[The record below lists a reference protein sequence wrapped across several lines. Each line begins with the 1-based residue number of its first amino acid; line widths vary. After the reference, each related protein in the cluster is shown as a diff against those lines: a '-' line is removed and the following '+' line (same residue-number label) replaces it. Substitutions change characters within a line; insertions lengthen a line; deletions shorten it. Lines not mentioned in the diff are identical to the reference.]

1 MTSLAERAAQLS
13 PNARA
18 ALAREL
24 VRAGTAFPT
33 DIAEPVAVVGI
44 GCRFPGNVTGPDSFW
59 QVLVDGVD
67 TIGEVPP
74 DRWDADAYYDPDPS
88 ASGRMTTKWGGFVPD
103 VDAFDADF
111 FGITPREAVAMDP
124 QHRMLLE
131 VAWEALEH
139 AGIPPDSLSGTR
151 TGVMMGLSSWDYT
164 IVNIERRADV
174 DAYLSTGTPHCA
186 AVGRISYLLG
196 LRGPAVAVDTACS
209 SSLVAIHL
217 ACQSLRLRETDV
229 ALAGGVQLTLSPF
242 TAIALSKWSALS
254 PTGRCNSFDA
264 NADGFVRGEG
274 AGVVVLKRLADAL
287 RDNDRVLAV
296 VRGSA
301 ANQDGRSNGMTAP
314 NALAQR
320 DVITTALRLADVT
333 PDTVNYVETHG
344 TGTILGDPIEFE
356 SLAAT
361 YGLSKGESEGSCA
374 LGSVKTNI
382 GHLEAAAGVAGF
394 IKAVL
399 AVERGDI
406 PRNLHFTRWN
416 PAIDASATRLF
427 VPTESGPWPA
437 AAGPRRAAV
446 SSFGL
451 SGTNAHVVI
460 EQAPDTGD
468 KGVPRP
474 IGTPHV
480 SALVVSGKTAERVAS
495 LAGVLADWMAGPGAA
510 APLADVAHTLNRHRA
525 RHATFATVVARDRAE
540 AVTGLRALAA
550 GQPCVG
556 VVACDQHAGGPG
568 RVFVYS
574 GQGSQWA
581 GMGRQLLADEPAFA
595 KAVAELEPIFVAQVG
610 YSLQQT
616 LLDGDEV
623 VGIDRIQPML
633 VGMQLALTELW
644 RSYGVTPDAVIGH
657 SMGEVAAAVVAGA
670 LTPEQG
676 LRVIA
681 TRSRLMAR
689 LSGQGAMALL
699 EMDADAVESLIADYP
714 QVTLAVYASPR
725 QSVIAGP
732 PEAVDAVISVVA
744 AQNRLA
750 RRVDVDVASHHPI
763 IDPVLP
769 ELRSALADLTPQ
781 PPSIPIITT
790 TEPHTEEHPRPVMDA
805 DYWAANLRNPVR
817 FRQAVAHAMSGAGG
831 HAPHAFIE
839 ISPHPV
845 LTHAI
850 TDSLDPDGS
859 QHATPIVTAAM
870 NRDHDQT
877 LYFHTQLAAVG
888 ATTPDTSNG
897 RLVDLPP
904 TPWHRR
910 GFWVADRSAMADL
923 AASHPLLGAHIEMPS
938 GGNHVWQ
945 ADVGTDVCP
954 WLADH
959 KVFGQP
965 IMPAAGFAEIALA
978 AASEA
983 LGQPADAAKADIAIN
998 QFEVEQMLPLD
1009 DHTRLTTQ
1017 LIRNGDSKIRVE
1029 IYSRSSSGHF
1039 TRHATAE
1046 VEQAPRDGAR
1056 TYAEAVGC
1064 ADATVSPADFYA
1076 VLRQTGQHHGP
1087 AFAALTRI
1095 TRLPDGWAETEI
1107 TVPDEAPRHRRYR
1120 LHPVVLDAALQSV
1133 GAAIPDDEVAASA
1146 EVSYLPVSFGKIR
1159 VYRDIGRHV
1168 RCRAHLTNL
1177 DGGAGKLGRI
1187 ALIDDAGQVAAEVD
1201 GIYLRRVERRA
1212 VPLPLAQKIFDTEWT
1227 ESPIATDAAS
1237 EPATDA
1243 ARGSWLIL
1251 AGAAVAAPAGAQAK
1265 SMADEF
1271 VERWRSP
1278 MRRVHTANLDDE
1290 SAVLAA
1296 FAETAGDPEHPPA
1309 GVVVFVGDAST
1320 GLDDGLVAA
1329 RETVWSITTVIRA
1342 VVGTWHGRS
1351 PRLWLV
1357 TRGGL
1362 SVHDDEPVSPATAA
1376 LKGLV
1381 RVLAFEHPDLRAT
1394 LLDLDVTQDPLT
1406 ALTAEL
1412 HNGSAG
1418 SGGDDV
1424 IARRGERRFVER
1436 LSRAT
1441 LDVRKEHPVVRKGA
1455 SYVVTG
1461 GLGGLG
1467 LVVARWLVDRGA
1479 GRVVLG
1485 GRSEPTDEQRKVLTE
1500 LEARAEIVVVRG
1512 DVASPGVAESL
1523 IEAAG
1528 LGGRELRGVVH
1539 AAAVIEDSLV
1549 FTMTR
1554 ENLERVWAP
1563 KAAGAL
1569 RMHHASANCELDW
1582 WLGFSSVASLLG
1594 SPGQAAYACASGWL
1608 DGLVA
1613 WRRAS
1618 GLPAAAIN
1626 WGPWSEV
1633 GVAQALVG
1641 SVLDT
1646 ITPAEGIEALDSLL
1660 AAGRCSTGVAR
1671 LRADRALVAF
1681 PEIRGIGYFTRVVDE
1696 LDTVGD
1702 LGDWGGPD
1710 ALADLDPAEARRA
1723 VTERMCARIAAV
1735 MGYTD
1740 RSTVDTAVPL
1750 DKPLTELGLDS
1761 LMAVRIRNGA
1771 RADFGVE
1778 PPVALILQ
1786 GASLHDLTADLMRQL
1801 GLSSPDEAVENT
1813 EIVRDRAQ
1821 QRAAARHGAAM
1832 RRRGK
1837 PGVQGGQDL

>member
-1 MTSLAERAAQLS
+1 MTSLSDRAAQLS

-33 DIAEPVAVVGI
+33 DIAEPIAVVGI
-44 GCRFPGNVTGPDSFW
+44 GCRFPGKVTGPDSFW
-59 QVLVDGVD
+59 QLLIDGVD

-74 DRWDADAYYDPDPS
+74 DRWDADAFYDPDPA
-88 ASGRMTTKWGGFVPD
+88 ASGRMTTKWGGFIADP
-103 VDAFDADF
+103 DAFDADF

-124 QHRMLLE
+124 QHRLLLE

-151 TGVMMGLSSWDYT
+151 TGVMAGLSSWDYT
-164 IVNIERRADV
+164 IVNIERRADI

-186 AVGRISYLLG
+186 AVGRVSYLLG

-274 AGVVVLKRLADAL
+274 CGVVVLKRLADAI
-287 RDNDRVLAV
+287 RDQDRVLAV

-301 ANQDGRSNGMTAP
+301 TNSDGRSNGMTAP
-314 NALAQR
+314 NAMAQR
-320 DVITTALRLADVT
+320 DVITSALRLADVT
-333 PDTVNYVETHG
+333 PDSVNYIETHG

-361 YGLSKGESEGSCA
+361 YGLLKGQGEGSCA

-399 AVERGDI
+399 AVQRAEI

-427 VPTESGPWPA
+427 VPTDSAPWPA
-437 AAGPRRAAV
+437 VAGPRRGAV

-460 EQAPDTGD
+460 EQAPEKPDEPD
-468 KGVPRP
+468 KEVPVAH
-474 IGTPHV
+474 GAQHV
-480 SALVVSGKTAERVAS
+480 STLTVSGKSPQRVAS
-495 LAGVLADWMAGPGAA
+495 MAAALADWMAGPGAT
-510 APLADVAHTLNRHRA
+510 APLADVAHTLHRHRT
-525 RHATFATVVARDRAE
+525 RHPKFATVVARDRAE
-540 AVTGLRALAA
+540 AIAGLRALAA
-550 GQPCVG
+550 GQPRVG
-556 VVACDQHAGGPG
+556 VVGCDQHATAPG

-581 GMGRQLLADEPAFA
+581 GMGRRLLADEPAFA
-595 KAVAELEPIFVAQVG
+595 KAVAELEPIFAAQVG
-610 YSLQQT
+610 FSLQQT
-616 LLDGDEV
+616 LADGDEV
-623 VGIDRIQPML
+623 VGIDRIQPVL

-657 SMGEVAAAVVAGA
+657 SMGEVTAAVVAGA

-689 LSGQGAMALL
+689 LAGQGAMALL
-699 EMDADAVESLIADYP
+699 ELDADTVASHIADYP
-714 QVTLAVYASPR
+714 DVTLAVYASPR

-732 PEAVDAVISVVA
+732 PESVDAVIAAVA

-750 RRVDVDVASHHPI
+750 RRVEVDVASHHPI
-763 IDPVLP
+763 IDPILP
-769 ELRSALADLTPQ
+769 ELRSALVDLTPQ
-781 PPSIPIITT
+781 PPNIPIITT
-790 TEPHTEEHPRPVMDA
+790 TTEDSRPVLNA
-805 DYWAANLRNPVR
+805 DYWSANLRNPVR
-817 FRQAVAHAMSGAGG
+817 FHQAVSQAGID
-831 HAPHAFIE
+831 HHTFIE

-850 TDSLDPDGS
+850 TDTLDGAGS
-859 QHATPIVTAAM
+859 HLVTSAM
-870 NRDHDQT
+870 NRDQDQT
-877 LYFHTQLAAVG
+877 LFFHTQLAAIGVAASDHTG
-888 ATTPDTSNG
+888 G

-904 TPWHRR
+904 TPWQHSR
-910 GFWVADRSAMADL
+910 FWVADRSAMSEL
-923 AASHPLLGAHIEMPS
+923 AAGHPLLGVHIEMPS
-938 GGNHVWQ
+938 GAGHVWQ
-945 ADVGTDVCP
+945 SDVGTDVCP
-954 WLADH
+954 WLGDH

-978 AASEA
+978 AAAEA
-983 LGQPADAAKADIAIN
+983 LGVTGDGITIS
-998 QFEVEQMLPLD
+998 QFEVEQMLPLGGR
-1009 DHTRLTTQ
+1009 TQLTTQ
-1017 LIRNGDSKIRVE
+1017 LIRNADATIRVE
-1029 IYSRSSSGHF
+1029 VYSRSSNGEF
-1039 TRHATAE
+1039 TRHATARGK
-1046 VEQAPRDGAR
+1046 QGPPAPSRPAR
-1056 TYAEAVGC
+1056 TYNEPSGSSSAT
-1064 ADATVSPADFYA
+1064 TVSPADFYA
-1076 VLRQTGQHHGP
+1076 LLRQTGQHHGP

-1095 TRLPDGWAETEI
+1095 ARLPDGSAETEI
-1107 TVPDEAPRHRRYR
+1107 TVPDEVPRHPGYR
-1120 LHPVVLDAALQSV
+1120 LHPVVLDAALQSM
-1133 GAAIPDDEVAASA
+1133 AAALADGDIAASA
-1146 EVSYLPVSFGKIR
+1146 ESSYLPVSFETIR
-1159 VYRDIGRHV
+1159 VYRDINLQGRRL
-1168 RCRAHLTNL
+1168 RCRARLRNL
-1177 DGGAGKLGRI
+1177 DDGSGKLGKV

-1201 GIYLRRVERRA
+1201 GIYLRRVERGA
-1212 VPLPLAQKIFDTEWT
+1212 VPLPLAQKLFDAQWI
-1227 ESPIATDAAS
+1227 ESPIDAQPTS
-1237 EPATDA
+1237 DDD
-1243 ARGSWLIL
+1243 RGSWLVL
-1251 AGAAVAAPAGAQAK
+1251 TAQTD
-1265 SMADEF
+1265 SLADEF
-1271 VERWRSP
+1271 VERWRAP
-1278 MRRVHTANLDDE
+1278 MRRVHTAHLHDE

-1309 GVVVFVGDAST
+1309 GLIVFVGGTAT

-1329 RETVWSITTVIRA
+1329 REAVWSITTVVRA

-1357 TRGGL
+1357 TGGGL
-1362 SVHDDEPVSPATAA
+1362 SVHADEPGSPANAA

-1381 RVLAFEHPDLRAT
+1381 RVLAFEHPDMRAT
-1394 LLDLDVTQDPLT
+1394 LLDLDVTHHPVA

-1412 HNGSAG
+1412 HAPGN
-1418 SGGDDV
+1418 DDV
-1424 IARRGERRFVER
+1424 IARRGDRRFVER
-1436 LSRAT
+1436 LSHAS
-1441 LDVRKEHPVVRKGA
+1441 LDTGKHNPVVRQGA
-1455 SYVVTG
+1455 SYIVTG

-1479 GRVVLG
+1479 GRVVLN
-1485 GRSEPTDEQRKVLTE
+1485 GRSEPSDEARKVLAE
-1500 LEARAEIVVVRG
+1500 LEARAEIVVVPG
-1512 DVASPGVAESL
+1512 DVAAPGVAENL

-1528 LGGRELRGVVH
+1528 RADLRGIVH
-1539 AAAVIEDSLV
+1539 GAAVIEDSL
-1549 FTMTR
+1549 FFSMTK
-1554 ENLERVWAP
+1554 ESLQRVWAP

-1569 RMHHASANCELDW
+1569 RMHHASTDCDLDW

-1594 SPGQAAYACASGWL
+1594 SPGQGAYACASAWL
-1608 DGLVA
+1608 DALVA
-1613 WRRAS
+1613 WRRSS
-1618 GLPAAAIN
+1618 GLPAAVIN

-1646 ITPAEGIEALDSLL
+1646 ITPAEGLEALDALL
-1660 AAGRCSTGVAR
+1660 ASDRALTGVAR
-1671 LRADRALVAF
+1671 LRADRALIAF
-1681 PEIRGIGYFTRVVDE
+1681 PEMREIGYFTQVVEE

-1702 LGDWGGPD
+1702 FGDWAGPD
-1710 ALADLDPAEARRA
+1710 ALADLDPAAAQRA
-1723 VTERMCARIAAV
+1723 ATERMCARIAAV
-1735 MGYTD
+1735 MGYAD
-1740 RSTVDTAVPL
+1740 RSMVDPAV
-1750 DKPLTELGLDS
+1750 PLTELGLDS

-1786 GASLHDLTADLMRQL
+1786 GASLQDLTLDLLRQL
-1801 GLSSPDEAVENT
+1801 GFTAPDQAHESTDN
-1813 EIVRDRAQ
+1813 VRDRAQ
-1821 QRAAARHGAAM
+1821 QRAAARRGAAM

-1837 PGVQGGQDL
+1837 PEVARPEVPEGHNQ

>member
-44 GCRFPGNVTGPDSFW
+44 GCRFPGNVTGPEGFW
-59 QVLVDGVD
+59 QLLVDGVD
-67 TIGEVPP
+67 TIAEVPP
-74 DRWDADAYYDPDPS
+74 DRWDADAFYDPDPS
-88 ASGRMTTKWGGFVPD
+88 ASGRMTTKWGGFVPG
-103 VDAFDADF
+103 VDGFDADF

-151 TGVMMGLSSWDYT
+151 TAVMMGLSSWDYT
-164 IVNIERRADV
+164 IVNIERRADI

-217 ACQSLRLRETDV
+217 ACQSLRLRESDV

-274 AGVVVLKRLADAL
+274 CGVVVLKRLADAV
-287 RDNDRVLAV
+287 RDQDRVLAV

-301 ANQDGRSNGMTAP
+301 TNQDGRSNGMTAP

-320 DVITTALRLADVT
+320 DVITSALRIADVT
-333 PDTVNYVETHG
+333 PDSVNYVETHG
-344 TGTILGDPIEFE
+344 TGTVLGDPIEFE

-361 YGLSKGESEGSCA
+361 YGRGEGSCA

-394 IKAVL
+394 IKTVL
-399 AVERGDI
+399 AVERGYI

-427 VPTESGPWPA
+427 VPTESAPWPT
-437 AAGPRRAAV
+437 AAGPRRGAV

-451 SGTNAHVVI
+451 SGTNAHMVI
-460 EQAPDTGD
+460 EQGPDAPDRGAPEA
-468 KGVPRP
+468 V
-474 IGTPHV
+474 GTPHV
-480 SALVVSGKTAERVAS
+480 SALVVSGKTPARVAS
-495 LAGVLADWMAGPGAA
+495 AAAALADWMSGPGAG
-510 APLADVAHTLNRHRA
+510 APLADVAHTVNQRRA
-525 RHATFATVVARDRAE
+525 RHARLATVVARDRAE
-540 AVTGLRALAA
+540 AVAGLRAVAA
-550 GQPCVG
+550 GQPRVG
-556 VVACDQHAGGPG
+556 VVGCDQHSGGSG
-568 RVFVYS
+568 RVFLYS

-595 KAVAELEPIFVAQVG
+595 KAVAELEPTFVAEVG
-610 YSLQQT
+610 FSLQQT
-616 LLDGDEV
+616 LINGDEV
-623 VGIDRIQPML
+623 VGIDRIQPVL

-644 RSYGVTPDAVIGH
+644 RSYRVTPDAVIGH
-657 SMGEVAAAVVAGA
+657 SMGEVSAAVVAGA
-670 LTPEQG
+670 LTAEQG

-699 EMDADAVESLIADYP
+699 ELDADAAEALIAEYP
-714 QVTLAVYASPR
+714 QVTLAVYASPH

-732 PEAVDAVISVVA
+732 PESVDAVISAVE

-750 RRVDVDVASHHPI
+750 RRVEVDVASHHPI
-763 IDPVLP
+763 IDPILP
-769 ELRSALADLTPQ
+769 ELRSALADLAPQ
-781 PPSIPIITT
+781 PPSIPMITT
-790 TEPHTEEHPRPVMDA
+790 TPIEGSRPVMDA

-817 FRQAVAHAMSGAGG
+817 FHQAVAAAGAD
-831 HAPHAFIE
+831 HHAFIE
-839 ISPHPV
+839 ISPHPL

-850 TDSLDPDGS
+850 TDILDGTGS
-859 QHATPIVTAAM
+859 HIITSAM
-870 NRDHDQT
+870 NRDLDQT
-877 LYFHTQLAAVG
+877 LFFHTQLAAVG
-888 ATTPDTSNG
+888 VTASDNTNG
-897 RLVDLPP
+897 RLVDFPP
-904 TPWHRR
+904 TPWHHSR
-910 GFWVADRSAMADL
+910 FWVADRSAMSEL
-923 AASHPLLGAHIEMPS
+923 AATHPLLGAHIEMPS
-938 GGNHVWQ
+938 GGGHVWQ

-954 WLADH
+954 WLGDH

-978 AASEA
+978 AATEA
-983 LGQPADAAKADIAIN
+983 LGVAADAVVIN

-1009 DHTRLTTQ
+1009 SHTQLTTQ
-1017 LIRNGDSKIRVE
+1017 LIRNGDSTIRVE
-1029 IYSRSSSGHF
+1029 VYSRSPNGDF
-1039 TRHATAE
+1039 CRHATAR
-1046 VEQAPRDGAR
+1046 VEQSPRDPAHR
-1056 TYAEAVGC
+1056 HQEADGSS
-1064 ADATVSPADFYA
+1064 DEHTVSPADFYA

-1095 TRLPDGWAETEI
+1095 ARPHDGSAETEI
-1107 TVPDEAPRHRRYR
+1107 TVPDEAPRHPGYR
-1120 LHPVVLDAALQSV
+1120 LHPVVLDGALQSL
-1133 GAAIPDDEVAASA
+1133 GAAVPDGEAAGSA
-1146 EVSYLPVSFGKIR
+1146 EASYLPVSFETIR

-1187 ALIDDAGQVAAEVD
+1187 VLIDDAGYVAAEVD

-1212 VPLPLAQKIFDTEWT
+1212 VPLPLAQKIFDVEWT
-1227 ESPIATDAAS
+1227 ESPIAAVATP
-1237 EPATDA
+1237 PALATA
-1243 ARGSWLIL
+1243 RETARGSWLVL
-1251 AGAAVAAPAGAQAK
+1251 ADATLDAPTRA
-1265 SMADEF
+1265 MADEF

-1290 SAVLAA
+1290 SAMLAA
-1296 FAETAGDPEHPPA
+1296 FAETAGDPEHPPV
-1309 GVVVFVGDAST
+1309 GLVVFVGGAST
-1320 GLDDGLVAA
+1320 GLDDGLLRA
-1329 RETVWSITTVIRA
+1329 RDSVWSISTVVRA

-1357 TRGGL
+1357 TGGGL
-1362 SVHDDEPVSPATAA
+1362 SVRDDEPGAPATAA

-1381 RVLAFEHPDLRAT
+1381 RVLAFENPDLRT
-1394 LLDLDVTQDPLT
+1394 SLVDLGVTQDRIA

-1412 HNGSAG
+1412 HD
-1418 SGGDDV
+1418 SGNDDV
-1424 IARRGERRFVER
+1424 IAWRGERRFVER
-1436 LSRAT
+1436 LSRAS
-1441 LDVRKEHPVVRKGA
+1441 LDVRKGHPVVRRGA

-1485 GRSEPTDEQRKVLTE
+1485 GRSDPTDEQRKVLTE

-1528 LGGRELRGVVH
+1528 QPGSELRGVVH
-1539 AAAVIEDSLV
+1539 AAAVIEDSIL
-1549 FTMTR
+1549 FSMSR
-1554 ENLERVWAP
+1554 ESLERVWAP

-1569 RMHHASANCELDW
+1569 RMHQATANCELDW

-1594 SPGQAAYACASGWL
+1594 SPGQAAYACASAWL
-1608 DGLVA
+1608 DALVT

-1618 GLPAAAIN
+1618 GLPAAVIN

-1660 AAGRCSTGVAR
+1660 AADRSITGVAR
-1671 LRADRALVAF
+1671 LRTDRALVAF
-1681 PEIRGIGYFTRVVDE
+1681 PEIRSIGYFTRVVEE
-1696 LDTVGD
+1696 LDTAGD

-1710 ALADLDPAEARRA
+1710 TLSDLDPAEAQRT

-1735 MGYTD
+1735 MGYAD
-1740 RSTVDTAVPL
+1740 RSTVDPAM
-1750 DKPLTELGLDS
+1750 PLTELGLDS

-1786 GASLHDLTADLMRQL
+1786 GASMQDLAADLMRQL
-1801 GLSSPDEAVENT
+1801 GLSVPDRGAEDLKSSDT
-1813 EIVRDRAQ
+1813 VRDRAQ
-1821 QRAAARHGAAM
+1821 QRAAARQGAAT
-1832 RRRGK
+1832 RRRPE
-1837 PGVQGGQDL
+1837 PGVRGGQNL

>member
-33 DIAEPVAVVGI
+33 DIAEPIAVVGV
-44 GCRFPGNVTGPDSFW
+44 GCRFPGNVTGPESFW
-59 QVLVDGVD
+59 QLLVDGVD

-74 DRWDADAYYDPDPS
+74 DRWDADAFYDPDPS
-88 ASGRMTTKWGGFVPD
+88 TPGCMTTKWGGFVSD

-139 AGIPPDSLSGTR
+139 AGIRPDSLSGSR

-164 IVNIERRADV
+164 IVNIERRADI

-274 AGVVVLKRLADAL
+274 CGVVVLKRLADAL
-287 RDNDRVLAV
+287 RDRDRVLAV

-301 ANQDGRSNGMTAP
+301 TNQDGRSNGMTAP
-314 NALAQR
+314 NARAQR
-320 DVITTALRLADVT
+320 DVITAALRLADVT
-333 PDTVNYVETHG
+333 ADSVQYVETHG

-361 YGLSKGESEGSCA
+361 YGVAQGQGEGSCA

-399 AVERGDI
+399 AVERGGI
-406 PRNLHFTRWN
+406 PRNLHFARWN
-416 PAIDASATRLF
+416 PAIDASSTRLF
-427 VPTESGPWPA
+427 VPTETSPWPA
-437 AAGPRRAAV
+437 TTGPRRAAV

-451 SGTNAHVVI
+451 SGANAHVVL
-460 EQAPDTGD
+460 EQCPDQPAAAAVEAP
-468 KGVPRP
+468 P
-474 IGTPHV
+474 V
-480 SALVVSGKTAERVAS
+480 STVVVSGKTPQRVA
-495 LAGVLADWMAGPGAA
+495 AMAEALADWMSGPGAA
-510 APLADVAHTLNRHRA
+510 ASLADVAHTMNHHRA
-525 RHATFATVVARDRAE
+525 RHAKVATVVARDRTE
-540 AVTGLRALAA
+540 AVAGLRALAA
-550 GQPCVG
+550 GQPRAG
-556 VVACDQHAGGPG
+556 VVSCDQHAAGPG

-595 KAVAELEPIFVAQVG
+595 KAVAELEPVFVAQVG
-610 YSLQQT
+610 FSLQRT
-616 LLDGDEV
+616 LSAGDEV
-623 VGIDRIQPML
+623 VGIDRIQPVL

-676 LRVIA
+676 LKVIA
-681 TRSRLMAR
+681 TRSRLMSR

-699 EMDADAVESLIADYP
+699 ELDAGATEALIADYP
-714 QVTLAVYASPR
+714 QVTLAVHASPR

-732 PEAVDAVISVVA
+732 PEAVDSIVAVVA

-750 RRVDVDVASHHPI
+750 RRVEVDVASHHPI
-763 IDPVLP
+763 IDPILP
-769 ELRSALADLTPQ
+769 ELRSELADLAPQ
-781 PPSIPIITT
+781 PLRIPIITT
-790 TEPHTEEHPRPVMDA
+790 TRAWDEHSQPVMDA
-805 DYWAANLRNPVR
+805 DYWSANLRNPVL
-817 FRQAVAHAMSGAGG
+817 FHQAIRAAAQRHGY
-831 HAPHAFIE
+831 HTFIE
-839 ISPHPV
+839 MSPHPV

-850 TDSLDPDGS
+850 TETLGETGE
-859 QHATPIVTAAM
+859 HLVTGAM
-870 NRDHDQT
+870 NRDQDQT
-877 LYFHTQLAAVG
+877 LFFHAQLATIG
-888 ATTPDTSNG
+888 MTTPDGVAG

-904 TPWHRR
+904 NPWQHNS
-910 GFWVADRSAMADL
+910 FWVADRSAMSEL
-923 AASHPLLGAHIEMPS
+923 AATHPLLGAHIEMPS

-945 ADVGTDVCP
+945 ADVGTDVSP
-954 WLADH
+954 WLGDH

-965 IMPAAGFAEIALA
+965 IMPAAAFAEIALA

-983 LGQPADAAKADIAIN
+983 LGVSTDSIGIT
-998 QFEVEQMLPLD
+998 QFEVEQMLPLSN
-1009 DHTRLTTQ
+1009 HTQLTTQ
-1017 LIRNGDSKIRVE
+1017 LIRNGDSQIRIE
-1029 IYSRSSSGHF
+1029 IYSRSPDAEF
-1039 TRHATAE
+1039 RRHATARA
-1046 VEQAPRDGAR
+1046 EQAQPGVAR
-1056 TYAEAVGC
+1056 SYPQAQRSSNVTS
-1064 ADATVSPADFYA
+1064 VSPADFYTL
-1076 VLRQTGQHHGP
+1076 LRQTGQHHGP
-1087 AFAALTRI
+1087 AFAALSRI
-1095 TRLPDGWAETEI
+1095 ARLPDGSAETEI
-1107 TVPDEAPRHRRYR
+1107 TLPDEAPRHPGYR
-1120 LHPVVLDAALQSV
+1120 LHPAMLDAALQSL
-1133 GAAIPDDEVAASA
+1133 GAAIPDGEVAGSTEA
-1146 EVSYLPVSFGKIR
+1146 SYLPVSFEKIR
-1159 VYRDIGRHV
+1159 VYRDIGRHA
-1168 RCRAHLTNL
+1168 RCRAHLANL
-1177 DGGAGKLGRI
+1177 DGGAGKLGNI
-1187 ALIDDAGQVAAEVD
+1187 VLIDDAGQVAAEID

-1212 VPLPLAQKIFDTEWT
+1212 VPLPLAQKIFDAEWI
-1227 ESPIATDAAS
+1227 ESPIPLEAAPQPGR
-1237 EPATDA
+1237 EPAP
-1243 ARGSWLIL
+1243 GSWLVL
-1251 AGAAVAAPAGAQAK
+1251 ADATADEHTRL
-1265 SMADEF
+1265 MADQF

-1278 MRRVHTANLDDE
+1278 ARRVHTADLGDE
-1290 SAVLAA
+1290 PAVLAA
-1296 FAETAGDPEHPPA
+1296 FAETAGDPDYPPV
-1309 GVVVFVGDAST
+1309 GLVVFVGGAST
-1320 GLDDGLVAA
+1320 GLDDGLAAA
-1329 RETVWSITTVIRA
+1329 RDRVWSITTVVRA

-1357 TRGGL
+1357 TGGGL
-1362 SVHDDEPVSPATAA
+1362 AVHDDEPGAPATAS

-1381 RVLAFEHPDLRAT
+1381 RVLAFEHPDMHAT
-1394 LLDLDVTQDPLT
+1394 LVDLDVPHDPLT

-1412 HNGSAG
+1412 QDRGN
-1418 SGGDDV
+1418 DDV
-1424 IARRGERRFVER
+1424 IAWRDDRRFVER

-1441 LDVRKEHPVVRKGA
+1441 VDADQRHPVVRAGA
-1455 SYVVTG
+1455 SYVITG

-1467 LVVARWLVDRGA
+1467 LVVAKWLVDRGA
-1479 GRVVLG
+1479 GRVVLN
-1485 GRSEPTDEQRKVLTE
+1485 GRSEPTDDQHKALTA
-1500 LEARAEIVVVRG
+1500 LEARADMVVVRG
-1512 DVASPGVAESL
+1512 DVAAPGVAESL
-1523 IEAAG
+1523 IAAARQ
-1528 LGGRELRGVVH
+1528 GGAELRGVVH

-1549 FTMTR
+1549 FSMSRDT
-1554 ENLERVWAP
+1554 LERVWAP

-1569 RMHHASANCELDW
+1569 RIHHATEGCELDW

-1594 SPGQAAYACASGWL
+1594 SPGQAAYACASAWL
-1608 DGLVA
+1608 DALVT

-1618 GLPAAAIN
+1618 GLPAAVIN

-1660 AAGRCSTGVAR
+1660 AAGRARTGVAR

-1681 PEIRGIGYFTRVVDE
+1681 PEMRAISYFTRVVAE
-1696 LDTVGD
+1696 LDSAGD
-1702 LGDWGGPD
+1702 LGDWAGPD
-1710 ALADLDPAEARRA
+1710 ALADLDAGEAQRV
-1723 VTERMCARIAAV
+1723 VTERMRARIAAV
-1735 MGYTD
+1735 MGYAD
-1740 RSTVDTAVPL
+1740 RSAVDPAT
-1750 DKPLTELGLDS
+1750 PLTDLGLDS

-1786 GASLHDLTADLMRQL
+1786 GASLHDLTTDLMRQL
-1801 GLSSPDEAVENT
+1801 GLSGPDQATDNLENT
-1813 EIVRDRAQ
+1813 AVVRDRAQ
-1821 QRAAARHGAAM
+1821 QRAAARHGAAI
-1832 RRRGK
+1832 RRRAKPGVPT

>member
-33 DIAEPVAVVGI
+33 DIAEPIAVVGI

-59 QVLVDGVD
+59 QLLIDGVD

-74 DRWDADAYYDPDPS
+74 DRWDADAYYDPDP
-88 ASGRMTTKWGGFVPD
+88 AATGRMTTKWGGFLTD

-139 AGIPPDSLSGTR
+139 AGIPPDSLSGSR
-151 TGVMMGLSSWDYT
+151 TAVLAGLSSWDYT
-164 IVNIERRADV
+164 IVNIERMADI

-217 ACQSLRLRETDV
+217 ACQSLRLRESDV

-274 AGVVVLKRLADAL
+274 CGVVVLKRLADAV
-287 RDNDRVLAV
+287 RDQDRVLAV

-301 ANQDGRSNGMTAP
+301 TNQDGRSNGMTAP

-320 DVITTALRLADVT
+320 DVITSALKLADVT

-344 TGTILGDPIEFE
+344 TGTVLGDPIEFE
-356 SLAAT
+356 SLAVT
-361 YGLSKGESEGSCA
+361 YGLKKGQGSGDSDGSCA

-394 IKAVL
+394 IKTVL
-399 AVERGDI
+399 AVERGRI
-406 PRNLHFTRWN
+406 PRNLHFSRWN
-416 PAIDASATRLF
+416 PAIDASATRLV

-437 AAGPRRAAV
+437 TPGPRRGAV

-451 SGTNAHVVI
+451 SGTNAHLVI
-460 EQAPDTGD
+460 EQAPDIAAPAPVG
-468 KGVPRP
+468 KQ
-474 IGTPHV
+474 HV
-480 SALVVSGKTAERVAS
+480 SALTVSGKTAARVAS
-495 LAGVLADWMAGPGAA
+495 TAAALAGWLAGPGTGT
-510 APLADVAHTLNRHRA
+510 PLADVAHTLTRHRS
-525 RHATFATVVARDRAE
+525 RQPKFATVLARDRAE
-540 AVTGLRALAA
+540 AVAGLRALAA
-550 GQPCVG
+550 GQPRVG
-556 VVACDQHAGGPG
+556 VVGCDQHASAPG

-595 KAVAELEPIFVAQVG
+595 KAVAELEPIFVAQSG
-610 YSLQQT
+610 FSLQQT
-616 LLDGDEV
+616 LLDGEEV
-623 VGIDRIQPML
+623 VGIDRIQPVL

-699 EMDADAVESLIADYP
+699 ELDASSTEALIADYP
-714 QVTLAVYASPR
+714 QVTLAVHASPR

-732 PEAVDAVISVVA
+732 PEAVDAVIAAVA

-750 RRVDVDVASHHPI
+750 RRVEVDVASHHPI
-763 IDPVLP
+763 IDPILP

-781 PPSIPIITT
+781 PPSIPIISTT
-790 TEPHTEEHPRPVMDA
+790 LPPADDQPRPVMDA

-817 FRQAVAHAMSGAGG
+817 FHQAITRASRGLAEPNHTFV
-831 HAPHAFIE
+831 E

-850 TDSLDPDGS
+850 SDTLDGGGDYL
-859 QHATPIVTAAM
+859 VTSAM
-870 NRDHDQT
+870 NRDADQT
-877 LYFHTQLAAVG
+877 LFFHTQLATVG
-888 ATTPDTSNG
+888 VSASDDTVG

-904 TPWHRR
+904 TPWQHSR
-910 GFWVADRSAMADL
+910 FWVADRSAMAQL
-923 AASHPLLGAHIEMPS
+923 AASHPLLGAHIEMPRS
-938 GGNHVWQ
+938 GEHVWQ
-945 ADVGTDVCP
+945 SDVGTDVSP

-959 KVFGQP
+959 KVFGQV

-978 AASEA
+978 AAGEA
-983 LGQPADAAKADIAIN
+983 LGAAAEAPKTDIAIN

-1009 DHTRLTTQ
+1009 GHTQLTTQ
-1017 LIRNGDSKIRVE
+1017 LTRNADGKIRIE
-1029 IYSRSSSGHF
+1029 IYSRSSGGEF
-1039 TRHATAE
+1039 IRHATAR
-1046 VEQAPRDGAR
+1046 VEQAPPGGAPR
-1056 TYAEAVGC
+1056 YDEPGRSP
-1064 ADATVSPADFYA
+1064 DAQTVSPADFYA
-1076 VLRQTGQHHGP
+1076 LLRQTGQHHGP
-1087 AFAALTRI
+1087 AFAGLTRI
-1095 TRLPDGWAETEI
+1095 TRLPDGSAETEI
-1107 TVPDEAPRHRRYR
+1107 TVPDEVPRHPGYL
-1120 LHPVVLDAALQSV
+1120 LHPVVLDTALQSV
-1133 GAAIPDDEVAASA
+1133 GAAIPDEEIAGST
-1146 EVSYLPVSFGKIR
+1146 ETSYLPVSFEAIR
-1159 VYRDIGRHV
+1159 VYREIGRHLT
-1168 RCRAHLTNL
+1168 CRARLANL
-1177 DGGAGKLGRI
+1177 EGGAGKLGKI
-1187 ALIDDAGQVAAEVD
+1187 VLIDDSGSVAAEVD
-1201 GIYLRRVERRA
+1201 GIFLRRVERRA
-1212 VPLPLAQKIFDTEWT
+1212 VPLPLAQKVFDAEWV
-1227 ESPIATDAAS
+1227 EDPIAADAAAP
-1237 EPATDA
+1237 EAPP
-1243 ARGSWLIL
+1243 GSWLVL
-1251 AGAAVAAPAGAQAK
+1251 TDPTLGASGK
-1265 SMADEF
+1265 STADEF
-1271 VERWRSP
+1271 AQRWRSP
-1278 MRRVHTANLDDE
+1278 QRQVHTANLHDE
-1290 SAVLAA
+1290 SAMLAA
-1296 FAETAGDPEHPPA
+1296 FAETAGDPEHPPV
-1309 GVVVFVGDAST
+1309 GLVVFVGGAST
-1320 GLDDGLVAA
+1320 ELDDGLRAA
-1329 RETVWSITTVIRA
+1329 RDTVWSITTVVRA

-1362 SVHDDEPVSPATAA
+1362 TVHDDEPVTPATAA

-1394 LLDLDVTQDPLT
+1394 LLDLDVAQDPFA

-1412 HNGSAG
+1412 RDA
-1418 SGGDDV
+1418 GGDDV

-1436 LSRAT
+1436 LSHAT
-1441 LDVRKEHPVVRKGA
+1441 IDASKHNPVVRQGA
-1455 SYVVTG
+1455 SYIVTG

-1479 GRVVLG
+1479 GRVVLN
-1485 GRSEPTDEQRKVLTE
+1485 GRSEPNDDARKVLAE
-1500 LEARAEIVVVRG
+1500 LEARAEIVVVQG
-1512 DVASPGVAESL
+1512 DVAAPGIAESL
-1523 IEAAG
+1523 VAAA
-1528 LGGRELRGVVH
+1528 RTAELRGIVH
-1539 AAAVIEDSLV
+1539 GAAVIEDSLV
-1549 FTMTR
+1549 FSMTK
-1554 ENLERVWAP
+1554 ENLDRVWAP

-1569 RMHHASANCELDW
+1569 RLHHASTDCELDW

-1594 SPGQAAYACASGWL
+1594 SPGQGAYACASAWL
-1608 DGLVA
+1608 DALVA
-1613 WRRAS
+1613 WRRAA

-1646 ITPAEGIEALDSLL
+1646 ITPAEGIEALDALL
-1660 AAGRCSTGVAR
+1660 AADRALTGVAR
-1671 LRADRALVAF
+1671 LRADRALIAF
-1681 PEIRGIGYFTRVVDE
+1681 PEIRGIGYFARVVEE
-1696 LDTVGD
+1696 LDTAGD
-1702 LGDWGGPD
+1702 LGDWAGPD
-1710 ALADLDPAEARRA
+1710 ALRDLDPAKAQRM
-1723 VTERMCARIAAV
+1723 VTQRMCARIAAI
-1735 MGYTD
+1735 MGYAD
-1740 RSTVDTAVPL
+1740 RSTVDTGM
-1750 DKPLTELGLDS
+1750 PLTDLGLDS
-1761 LMAVRIRNGA
+1761 LMAVRIRNGT

-1786 GASLHDLTADLMRQL
+1786 GASLQDLTTDLLRQL
-1801 GLSSPDEAVENT
+1801 GLAGPDQNADNLKST
-1813 EIVRDRAQ
+1813 ETVRDRAQ
-1821 QRAAARHGAAM
+1821 QRAAARHGAAL
-1832 RRRGK
+1832 RRKRG
-1837 PGVQGGQDL
+1837 QNL

>member
-59 QVLVDGVD
+59 QLLVDGVD
-67 TIGEVPP
+67 TIAEVPP
-74 DRWDADAYYDPDPS
+74 DRWDADAFYDPDPS

-164 IVNIERRADV
+164 IVNIERRADI

-274 AGVVVLKRLADAL
+274 CGVVVLKRLADAL
-287 RDNDRVLAV
+287 RDQDRVLAV

-301 ANQDGRSNGMTAP
+301 TNQDGRSNGMTAP

-320 DVITTALRLADVT
+320 DVITAALRLADVT
-333 PDTVNYVETHG
+333 ADSVNYVETHG
-344 TGTILGDPIEFE
+344 TGTVLGDPIEFE

-361 YGLSKGESEGSCA
+361 YGRGDGSCA

-394 IKAVL
+394 IKTVL
-399 AVERGDI
+399 AVERGHI

-416 PAIDASATRLF
+416 PAIDPSATRLF
-427 VPTESGPWPA
+427 VPTESAPWPA
-437 AAGPRRAAV
+437 AAGPRRGAV

-451 SGTNAHVVI
+451 SGTNAHMVI
-460 EQAPDTGD
+460 EQAPDTPD
-468 KGVPRP
+468 TEVPAAVA
-474 IGTPHV
+474 TPHV
-480 SALVVSGKTAERVAS
+480 SALTVSGKTAARVAS
-495 LAGVLADWMAGPGAA
+495 TAAVLADWMSGPGAR
-510 APLADVAHTLNRHRA
+510 APLAEVAHTLNRHRP
-525 RHATFATVVARDRAE
+525 RHPKFATVVARDRAE
-540 AVTGLRALAA
+540 AVAGLRALAA

-556 VVACDQHAGGPG
+556 VVGCDQHASAPG

-595 KAVAELEPIFVAQVG
+595 KAVAELEPIFVAQTG
-610 YSLQQT
+610 FSLQQT
-616 LLDGDEV
+616 LLDGEEV
-623 VGIDRIQPML
+623 VGIERIQPVL

-699 EMDADAVESLIADYP
+699 ELDADAAEALIADYP
-714 QVTLAVYASPR
+714 QVTLAVHASPR
-725 QSVIAGP
+725 QSVISGP
-732 PEAVDAVISVVA
+732 PETVDAVIAAVA

-750 RRVDVDVASHHPI
+750 RRIEVDVASHHPI
-763 IDPVLP
+763 IDPILP
-769 ELRSALADLTPQ
+769 ELRSALADLAPQ

-790 TEPHTEEHPRPVMDA
+790 TYENSRPVMDA

-817 FRQAVAHAMSGAGG
+817 FHQAVAAAAAH
-831 HAPHAFIE
+831 HAFIE

-850 TDSLDPDGS
+850 TDTLDETGS
-859 QHATPIVTAAM
+859 HLVTSAM
-870 NRDHDQT
+870 NRDQDQT
-877 LYFHTQLAAVG
+877 LFFHTQLAAVG
-888 ATTPDTSNG
+888 VTASDDTSG

-904 TPWHRR
+904 TPWHHSR
-910 GFWVADRSAMADL
+910 FWVADRSAMSDL
-923 AASHPLLGAHIEMPS
+923 AATHPLLGAHIEMPCN
-938 GGNHVWQ
+938 GDHVWQ

-954 WLADH
+954 WLGDH

-978 AASEA
+978 AACEA
-983 LGQPADAAKADIAIN
+983 LGVTADAVVLN
-998 QFEVEQMLPLD
+998 QFEVEQMLPLG
-1009 DHTRLTTQ
+1009 DHTQLTTQ
-1017 LIRNGDSKIRVE
+1017 LIHNGDSKIRVE
-1029 IYSRSSSGHF
+1029 VYSRSPNGEF
-1039 TRHATAE
+1039 RRHATVK
-1046 VEQAPRDGAR
+1046 VEQSPHGLAR
-1056 TYAEAVGC
+1056 TYQEAPPASSGT
-1064 ADATVSPADFYA
+1064 TVSPADFYA
-1076 VLRQTGQHHGP
+1076 LLRQTGQHHGP
-1087 AFAALTRI
+1087 AFAALSRI
-1095 TRLPDGWAETEI
+1095 TRLPDGSAETEI
-1107 TVPDEAPRHRRYR
+1107 TVPDEAPRHPGYR

-1133 GAAIPDDEVAASA
+1133 GAAVPDSEIAGSA
-1146 EVSYLPVSFGKIR
+1146 EASYLPVSFETIR
-1159 VYRDIGRHV
+1159 VYRDIGRHA

-1187 ALIDDAGQVAAEVD
+1187 VLIDDSGSVAAEVD

-1212 VPLPLAQKIFDTEWT
+1212 VPLPLAQKIFDAEWI
-1227 ESPIATDAAS
+1227 ESPITAEPVS
-1237 EPATDA
+1237 EA
-1243 ARGSWLIL
+1243 ARGSWLVL
-1251 AGAAVAAPAGAQAK
+1251 TDATLDGPAK

-1290 SAVLAA
+1290 SAMLAA
-1296 FAETAGDPEHPPA
+1296 FAETAGDPDHPPL
-1309 GVVVFVGDAST
+1309 GLVVFVGGTST

-1329 RETVWSITTVIRA
+1329 REAVWSISTVVRA

-1362 SVHDDEPVSPATAA
+1362 SVRDDEPGVPATAA

-1381 RVLAFEHPDLRAT
+1381 RVLTYEHPDLRTT
-1394 LLDLDVTQDPLT
+1394 LLDLGSTLDLDVTQDRIA
-1406 ALTAEL
+1406 ALGAEL
-1412 HNGSAG
+1412 DK

-1424 IARRGERRFVER
+1424 IAWRGERRFVEQ
-1436 LSRAT
+1436 LCRAT
-1441 LDVRKEHPVVRKGA
+1441 LDVHKGHPVVRAGA

-1485 GRSEPTDEQRKVLTE
+1485 GRSEPTDEQRKVLAE

-1528 LGGRELRGVVH
+1528 QAGCELRGVVH
-1539 AAAVIEDSLV
+1539 AAAVIEDSIL
-1549 FTMTR
+1549 FSMSR
-1554 ENLERVWAP
+1554 DSLERVWAP
-1563 KAAGAL
+1563 KATGAL
-1569 RMHHASANCELDW
+1569 RMHQASANCELDW
-1582 WLGFSSVASLLG
+1582 WLGFSSAASLLG
-1594 SPGQAAYACASGWL
+1594 SPGQAAYACASAWL
-1608 DGLVA
+1608 DALVT

-1618 GLPAAAIN
+1618 GLPASVIN

-1641 SVLDT
+1641 NALDT
-1646 ITPAEGIEALDSLL
+1646 ITPAEGLEALDSLL
-1660 AAGRCSTGVAR
+1660 AADRPRTGVAR
-1671 LRADRALVAF
+1671 LRTDRALGAF
-1681 PEIRGIGYFTRVVDE
+1681 PEIRSIGYFTQVVEE
-1696 LDTVGD
+1696 LDTAGD
-1702 LGDWGGPD
+1702 LGDWAGPD
-1710 ALADLDPAEARRA
+1710 ALAGLDPAAARRT
-1723 VTERMCARIAAV
+1723 VTDRMCARIAAV
-1735 MGYTD
+1735 MGYAD
-1740 RSTVDTAVPL
+1740 RSTVDASM
-1750 DKPLTELGLDS
+1750 PLTELGLDS
-1761 LMAVRIRNGA
+1761 LMAVRIRNTA

-1786 GASLHDLTADLMRQL
+1786 GASLQDLAADLMRQL
-1801 GLSSPDEAVENT
+1801 GLCDSDQAQETAD
-1813 EIVRDRAQ
+1813 IVRDRAQ

-1832 RRRGK
+1832 RRKRG
-1837 PGVQGGQDL
+1837 QNL

>member
-24 VRAGTAFPT
+24 VRAGTTFPT
-33 DIAEPVAVVGI
+33 DICEPVAVVGI
-44 GCRFPGNVTGPDSFW
+44 GCRFPGNVTGPESFW
-59 QVLVDGVD
+59 QLLADGVD
-67 TIGEVPP
+67 TIEQVPP
-74 DRWDADAYYDPDPS
+74 DRWDADAFYDPDPS
-88 ASGRMTTKWGGFVPD
+88 ASGRMTTKWGGFVSD

-124 QHRMLLE
+124 QHRILLE

-164 IVNIERRADV
+164 IVNIERRADI

-186 AVGRISYLLG
+186 AVGRIAYLLG

-274 AGVVVLKRLADAL
+274 CGVVVLKRLADAV
-287 RDNDRVLAV
+287 RDQDRVLAV

-301 ANQDGRSNGMTAP
+301 TNSDGRSNGMTAP

-320 DVITTALRLADVT
+320 DVITSALKLADVT
-333 PDTVNYVETHG
+333 PDSVNYVETHG
-344 TGTILGDPIEFE
+344 TGTVLGDPIEFE

-361 YGLSKGESEGSCA
+361 YGLGKGQGESPCA

-399 AVERGDI
+399 AVQRGHI

-427 VPTESGPWPA
+427 VPTESAPWPA

-451 SGTNAHVVI
+451 SGTNAHVVV
-460 EQAPDTGD
+460 EQAPDTAVAAAG
-468 KGVPRP
+468 GMPY
-474 IGTPHV
+474 V
-480 SALVVSGKTAERVAS
+480 SALNVSGKTAARVAS
-495 LAGVLADWMAGPGAA
+495 AAAVLADWMSGPGAA

-525 RHATFATVVARDRAE
+525 RHAKFATVIARDRAE
-540 AVTGLRALAA
+540 AIAGLRALAA
-550 GQPCVG
+550 GQPRVG
-556 VVACDQHAGGPG
+556 VVDCDQHAGGPG

-581 GMGRQLLADEPAFA
+581 SMGQQLLANEPAFA
-595 KAVAELEPIFVAQVG
+595 KAVAELDPIFVDQVG
-610 YSLQQT
+610 FSLQQT
-616 LLDGDEV
+616 LIDGDEV
-623 VGIDRIQPML
+623 VGIDRIQPVL

-644 RSYGVTPDAVIGH
+644 RSYGVIPDAVIGH
-657 SMGEVAAAVVAGA
+657 SMGEVSAAVVAGA

-676 LRVIA
+676 LRVIT

-699 EMDADAVESLIADYP
+699 ELDADAAEALIAGYP
-714 QVTLAVYASPR
+714 QVTLAVHASPR
-725 QSVIAGP
+725 QTVIAGP
-732 PEAVDAVISVVA
+732 PEQVDTVIAAVAT
-744 AQNRLA
+744 QNRLA
-750 RRVDVDVASHHPI
+750 RRVEVDVASHHPI
-763 IDPVLP
+763 IDPILP

-781 PPSIPIITT
+781 PPSIPIISTT
-790 TEPHTEEHPRPVMDA
+790 YESAQPVADA
-805 DYWAANLRNPVR
+805 DYWSANLRNPVR
-817 FRQAVAHAMSGAGG
+817 FHQAVTAAGVD
-831 HAPHAFIE
+831 HNTFIE

-845 LTHAI
+845 LTHAL
-850 TDSLDPDGS
+850 TDTLDPDGS
-859 QHATPIVTAAM
+859 HTVMSTM
-870 NRDHDQT
+870 NRELDQT
-877 LYFHTQLAAVG
+877 LYFHAQLAAVG
-888 ATTPDTSNG
+888 VAASEHTTG

-904 TPWHRR
+904 TPWHHQR
-910 GFWVADRSAMADL
+910 FWVTDRSAMSEL
-923 AASHPLLGAHIEMPS
+923 AATHPLLGAHIEMPRN
-938 GGNHVWQ
+938 GDHVWQ
-945 ADVGTDVCP
+945 TDVGTEVCP

-983 LGQPADAAKADIAIN
+983 LGTAADAVAPNIVIN

-1009 DHTRLTTQ
+1009 GHTPLTTQ
-1017 LIRNGDSKIRVE
+1017 LIRGGDSQIRVE
-1029 IYSRSSSGHF
+1029 IYSRTRGGEF
-1039 TRHATAE
+1039 CRHATAK
-1046 VEQAPRDGAR
+1046 VEQSPRECAH
-1056 TYAEAVGC
+1056 AHPEAQGP
-1064 ADATVSPADFYA
+1064 ATGTTVSPADFYA
-1076 VLRQTGQHHGP
+1076 LLRQTGQHHGP
-1087 AFAALTRI
+1087 AFAALSRI
-1095 TRLPDGWAETEI
+1095 VRLADGSAETEI
-1107 TVPDEAPRHRRYR
+1107 SIPDEAPRHPGYR

-1133 GAAIPDDEVAASA
+1133 GAAIPDGEIAGSA
-1146 EVSYLPVSFGKIR
+1146 EASYLPVSFETIR
-1159 VYRDIGRHV
+1159 VYRDIGGHV

-1177 DGGAGKLGRI
+1177 DGGTGKMGRI
-1187 ALIDDAGQVAAEVD
+1187 VLINDAGHIAAEVD

-1212 VPLPLAQKIFDTEWT
+1212 VPLPLEQKIFDAEWT
-1227 ESPIATDAAS
+1227 ESPIAAVPAP
-1237 EPATDA
+1237 EPAAETT
-1243 ARGSWLIL
+1243 RGSWLVL
-1251 AGAAVAAPAGAQAK
+1251 ADATVDAPGKAQAK
-1265 SMADEF
+1265 SMADDF
-1271 VERWRSP
+1271 VQQWRSP
-1278 MRRVHTANLDDE
+1278 MRRVHTADIHDE

-1296 FAETAGDPEHPPA
+1296 FAETAGDPEHPPV
-1309 GVVVFVGDAST
+1309 GVVVFVGGASSR
-1320 GLDDGLVAA
+1320 LDDELAAA
-1329 RETVWSITTVIRA
+1329 RDTVWSITTVVRA

-1357 TRGGL
+1357 TGGGL
-1362 SVHDDEPVSPATAA
+1362 SVADDEPGTPAAA
-1376 LKGLV
+1376 SLKGLV
-1381 RVLAFEHPDLRAT
+1381 RVLAFEHPDMRTT
-1394 LLDLDVTQDPLT
+1394 LVDLDITQDPLT
-1406 ALTAEL
+1406 ALSAEL
-1412 HNGSAG
+1412 RNAG
-1418 SGGDDV
+1418 SGSRHDDV
-1424 IARRGERRFVER
+1424 IAWRGERRFVER

-1441 LDVRKEHPVVRKGA
+1441 IDVSKGHPVVRQGA

-1485 GRSEPTDEQRKVLTE
+1485 GRSDPTDEQCNVLAE
-1500 LEARAEIVVVRG
+1500 LQTRAEIVVVRG
-1512 DVASPGVAESL
+1512 DVASPGVAEKL
-1523 IEAAG
+1523 IETARQS
-1528 LGGRELRGVVH
+1528 GGQLRGVVH

-1549 FTMTR
+1549 FSMSR
-1554 ENLERVWAP
+1554 DNLERVWAP
-1563 KAAGAL
+1563 KATGAL
-1569 RMHHASANCELDW
+1569 RMHEATADCELDW
-1582 WLGFSSVASLLG
+1582 WLGFSSAASLLG
-1594 SPGQAAYACASGWL
+1594 SPGQAAYACASAWL
-1608 DGLVA
+1608 DALVG

-1618 GLPAAAIN
+1618 GLPAAVIN

-1646 ITPAEGIEALDSLL
+1646 ISVAEGIEALDSLL
-1660 AAGRCSTGVAR
+1660 AADRIRTGVAR

-1681 PEIRGIGYFTRVVDE
+1681 PEIRSISYFTQVVEE
-1696 LDTVGD
+1696 LDSAGD

-1710 ALADLDPAEARRA
+1710 ALADLDPGEARRA

-1740 RSTVDTAVPL
+1740 QSTVEPAVPL

-1801 GLSSPDEAVENT
+1801 GLNDPDPALNNADT
-1813 EIVRDRAQ
+1813 IRDRAR

-1832 RRRGK
+1832 RRRPK
-1837 PGVQGGQDL
+1837 PAVQGG

>member
-44 GCRFPGNVTGPDSFW
+44 GCRFPGNATGPDSFW
-59 QVLVDGVD
+59 QLLVDGVD

-74 DRWDADAYYDPDPS
+74 DRWDADAFYDPDPS

-139 AGIPPDSLSGTR
+139 AGIPPDSLNGTR

-164 IVNIERRADV
+164 IVNIERRADI

-217 ACQSLRLRETDV
+217 ACQSLRLRETDL

-274 AGVVVLKRLADAL
+274 CGVVVLKRLADAL
-287 RDNDRVLAV
+287 RDQDRVLAV

-301 ANQDGRSNGMTAP
+301 TNQDGRSNGMTAP

-320 DVITTALRLADVT
+320 DVITSALRLSDVT
-333 PDTVNYVETHG
+333 ADTVSYVETHG
-344 TGTILGDPIEFE
+344 TGTVLGDPIEFE

-361 YGLSKGESEGSCA
+361 YGRGEGSCA

-394 IKAVL
+394 IKTVL
-399 AVERGDI
+399 AVERGHI

-427 VPTESGPWPA
+427 VPSESAPWPA
-437 AAGPRRAAV
+437 AAGPRRGAV

-460 EQAPDTGD
+460 EQAPDTPD
-468 KGVPRP
+468 TGVPAAVA
-474 IGTPHV
+474 TPHV
-480 SALVVSGKTAERVAS
+480 STLTVSGKTAARVAS
-495 LAGVLADWMAGPGAA
+495 MAAVLADWISGPGAR
-510 APLADVAHTLNRHRA
+510 APLADVAHTLNRHRP
-525 RHATFATVVARDRAE
+525 RHAKFATIVARDRAE
-540 AVTGLRALAA
+540 AVAGLRALAA
-550 GQPCVG
+550 GQPRVG
-556 VVACDQHAGGPG
+556 VVGCDQRAGGPG
-568 RVFVYS
+568 RVFLYS

-595 KAVAELEPIFVAQVG
+595 KAVAELEPTFVAQVG
-610 YSLQQT
+610 FSLQQT
-616 LLDGDEV
+616 LLNGDEV
-623 VGIDRIQPML
+623 VGIDRIQPVL

-657 SMGEVAAAVVAGA
+657 SMGEVSAAVVAGA

-699 EMDADAVESLIADYP
+699 ELDPDAAEALIADYP
-714 QVTLAVYASPR
+714 QVTLAVHASPR

-732 PEAVDAVISVVA
+732 PESVDAVISAVA

-750 RRVDVDVASHHPI
+750 RRVEVDVASHHPI
-763 IDPVLP
+763 IDPILP
-769 ELRSALADLTPQ
+769 ELRSALADLAPQ

-790 TEPHTEEHPRPVMDA
+790 TYENSRPVMDA

-817 FRQAVAHAMSGAGG
+817 FHQAVAAAGAD
-831 HAPHAFIE
+831 HHAFIE

-850 TDSLDPDGS
+850 TDTLDGTGS
-859 QHATPIVTAAM
+859 HLVTSAM
-870 NRDHDQT
+870 NRDQVQT
-877 LYFHTQLAAVG
+877 LFFHTQLAAVG
-888 ATTPDTSNG
+888 VTASDDTNG

-904 TPWHRR
+904 TPWQHSR
-910 GFWVADRSAMADL
+910 FWVADRSAMSEL
-923 AASHPLLGAHIEMPS
+923 AATHPLLGAHIEMPCN
-938 GGNHVWQ
+938 GDHVWQ

-959 KVFGQP
+959 KVVGQP

-983 LGQPADAAKADIAIN
+983 LGVAADAVVLN

-1009 DHTRLTTQ
+1009 GHTQLTTQ
-1017 LIRNGDSKIRVE
+1017 LIHDGDSKIRVE
-1029 IYSRSSSGHF
+1029 VYSRSPNGEF
-1039 TRHATAE
+1039 RRHATAK
-1046 VEQAPRDGAR
+1046 VEQSPRDLAHA
-1056 TYAEAVGC
+1056 YQEAPAPSSGT
-1064 ADATVSPADFYA
+1064 TVSPADFYA
-1076 VLRQTGQHHGP
+1076 LLRQTGQHHGP

-1095 TRLPDGWAETEI
+1095 TRLPDGCAETEI
-1107 TVPDEAPRHRRYR
+1107 TVPDEAPRHPGYR

-1133 GAAIPDDEVAASA
+1133 GAAVPDSEVAGST
-1146 EVSYLPVSFGKIR
+1146 ETSYLPVSFETIR
-1159 VYRDIGRHV
+1159 VYRDIGRHA
-1168 RCRAHLTNL
+1168 RCHAHLVNL
-1177 DGGAGKLGRI
+1177 DGGAGKLGKI
-1187 ALIDDAGQVAAEVD
+1187 VLIDDAGHVAAEVD
-1201 GIYLRRVERRA
+1201 GIYLRRVERRS
-1212 VPLPLAQKIFDTEWT
+1212 VPLPLAQKIFDAEWT
-1227 ESPIATDAAS
+1227 ESPIAA
-1237 EPATDA
+1237 EATPSA
-1243 ARGSWLIL
+1243 LETEKATAPGSWLVL
-1251 AGAAVAAPAGAQAK
+1251 TCATLDAPAKA
-1265 SMADEF
+1265 MADEF
-1271 VERWRSP
+1271 VTGWRSP
-1278 MRRVHTANLDDE
+1278 MRKVHTANLDDE

-1296 FAETAGDPEHPPA
+1296 FAETAGDPDYPPV
-1309 GVVVFVGDAST
+1309 GVVVFVGGAST
-1320 GLDDGLVAA
+1320 GLDDGLLRA
-1329 RETVWSITTVIRA
+1329 RDSVWSISTVVRA

-1351 PRLWLV
+1351 PRLWV
-1357 TRGGL
+1357 VSGGGL
-1362 SVHDDEPVSPATAA
+1362 SVHDDEPGAPATAA

-1381 RVLAFEHPDLRAT
+1381 RVLAFENPDLRTT
-1394 LLDLDVTQDPLT
+1394 LVDLDVTQDPLA

-1412 HNGSAG
+1412 HN
-1418 SGGDDV
+1418 SGNDDV
-1424 IARRGERRFVER
+1424 IAWRGERRFAER

-1441 LDVRKEHPVVRKGA
+1441 LDVRKGHPVVRPGA

-1479 GRVVLG
+1479 GRVVLN
-1485 GRSEPTDEQRKVLTE
+1485 GRNDPTDEQRKVLAE

-1528 LGGRELRGVVH
+1528 QELRGVVH
-1539 AAAVIEDSLV
+1539 GAAVIEDSLV
-1549 FTMTR
+1549 FSMSR

-1569 RMHHASANCELDW
+1569 RMHQASANCELDW

-1594 SPGQAAYACASGWL
+1594 SPGQGAYACASAWL
-1608 DGLVA
+1608 DALVA
-1613 WRRAS
+1613 WRKAS
-1618 GLPAAAIN
+1618 GLPAAVIN
-1626 WGPWSEV
+1626 WGPWSAV

-1660 AAGRCSTGVAR
+1660 AADRSRTGVTR

-1681 PEIRGIGYFTRVVDE
+1681 PEIRSIGYFARVVEE
-1696 LDTVGD
+1696 LDTAGD
-1702 LGDWGGPD
+1702 LGDWGGPE
-1710 ALADLDPAEARRA
+1710 ALADLDPAEARRV

-1735 MGYTD
+1735 MGYAD
-1740 RSTVDTAVPL
+1740 RSTVDSTVPL

-1786 GASLHDLTADLMRQL
+1786 GASLQDLTADLVRQL
-1801 GLSSPDEAVENT
+1801 GLAGHEQALEYVDT
-1813 EIVRDRAQ
+1813 VRDRAQ
-1821 QRAAARHGAAM
+1821 QRAATRQQAVL
-1832 RRRGK
+1832 RRKRG
-1837 PGVQGGQDL
+1837 Q

>member
-24 VRAGTAFPT
+24 VRAGTVFPT
-33 DIAEPVAVVGI
+33 DIAEPIAVVGV
-44 GCRFPGNVTGPDSFW
+44 GCRFPGNATGPESFW
-59 QVLVDGVD
+59 QLLLDGVD

-74 DRWDADAYYDPDPS
+74 DRWDADAFYDPDPS
-88 ASGRMTTKWGGFVPD
+88 APGRMTTKWGGFVSD

-139 AGIPPDSLSGTR
+139 AGIQPDSLSGSR

-164 IVNIERRADV
+164 IVNIERRADI

-274 AGVVVLKRLADAL
+274 CGVVVLKRLADAL
-287 RDNDRVLAV
+287 RDRDRVLAV

-301 ANQDGRSNGMTAP
+301 TNQDGRSNGMTAP

-320 DVITTALRLADVT
+320 DVIASALRLADVT
-333 PDTVNYVETHG
+333 ADSVQYVETHG

-356 SLAAT
+356 SLATT
-361 YGLSKGESEGSCA
+361 YGVGKGQSESACA

-399 AVERGDI
+399 AVERGQI

-427 VPTESGPWPA
+427 VPTETAPWPA
-437 AAGPRRAAV
+437 ASGPRRAAV

-451 SGTNAHVVI
+451 SGTNAHVVL
-460 EQAPDTGD
+460 EQGPGQAPPAAVEASPVTT
-468 KGVPRP
+468 V
-474 IGTPHV
+474 T
-480 SALVVSGKTAERVAS
+480 VSGKTVQRVA
-495 LAGVLADWMAGPGAA
+495 AMAAALADWMSGPGAA
-510 APLADVAHTLNRHRA
+510 ASLADVAHTMNRHRSRYA
-525 RHATFATVVARDRAE
+525 KVATVIARDRAE
-540 AVTGLRALAA
+540 AVAGLRALAA
-550 GQPCVG
+550 GQPRVG
-556 VVACDQHAGGPG
+556 VVGCDQRAGGPG

-595 KAVAELEPIFVAQVG
+595 KAVAELEPVFVAQVG
-610 YSLQQT
+610 FSLQQT
-616 LLDGDEV
+616 LSAGDEV
-623 VGIDRIQPML
+623 VGIDRIQPVL

-670 LTPEQG
+670 LTAEQG
-676 LRVIA
+676 LKVIA

-699 EMDADAVESLIADYP
+699 ELDADATESLIADYP

-732 PEAVDAVISVVA
+732 PEAVDAIIAAVA

-750 RRVDVDVASHHPI
+750 RRVEVDVASHHPI
-763 IDPVLP
+763 IDPILP

-781 PPSIPIITT
+781 PPRIPIITT
-790 TEPHTEEHPRPVMDA
+790 THPCEAHSHPVMDA
-805 DYWAANLRNPVR
+805 DYWSANLRNPVR
-817 FRQAVAHAMSGAGG
+817 FHQAIRAAAAAERHGC
-831 HAPHAFIE
+831 HAFIE
-839 ISPHPV
+839 MSPHPV
-845 LTHAI
+845 LIHAI
-850 TDSLDPDGS
+850 TETLEGAGD
-859 QHATPIVTAAM
+859 QIVTGTM
-870 NRDHDQT
+870 NRDQDQT
-877 LYFHTQLAAVG
+877 LFFHTQLATVG
-888 ATTPDTSNG
+888 ATTPDDTSG
-897 RLVDLPP
+897 RLVDVPC
-904 TPWHRR
+904 TPWQHSR
-910 GFWVADRSAMADL
+910 FWVTDRSAMSEL
-923 AASHPLLGAHIEMPS
+923 AATHPLLGAHIQMPS

-945 ADVGTDVCP
+945 ADVGTDVSP

-965 IMPAAGFAEIALA
+965 IMPAAAFAEIALA
-978 AASEA
+978 AGAEA
-983 LGQPADAAKADIAIN
+983 LGVSADSIGVN

-1009 DHTRLTTQ
+1009 NHTQLTTQ
-1017 LIRNGDSKIRVE
+1017 LIRNGDSQIRVE
-1029 IYSRSSSGHF
+1029 MYSRSPNGDF
-1039 TRHATAE
+1039 RRHATAR
-1046 VEQAPRDGAR
+1046 VEQAPPDAAR
-1056 TYAEAVGC
+1056 TRPGAHRSSTA
-1064 ADATVSPADFYA
+1064 ATVSPADFYA
-1076 VLRQTGQHHGP
+1076 LLRQTGQHHGP
-1087 AFAALTRI
+1087 AFAALSRI
-1095 TRLPDGWAETEI
+1095 SRLSDGSAETEI
-1107 TVPDEAPRHRRYR
+1107 TLPDEAPRHPGYR
-1120 LHPVVLDAALQSV
+1120 LHPAMLDAALQSL
-1133 GAAIPDDEVAASA
+1133 GAAIPDGEVAGSA
-1146 EVSYLPVSFGKIR
+1146 EASYLPVSFDKVR
-1159 VYRDIGRHV
+1159 VYRDIGRHLT
-1168 RCRAHLTNL
+1168 CRAQLVNL
-1177 DGGAGKLGRI
+1177 DGGAGKLGNVV
-1187 ALIDDAGQVAAEVD
+1187 LIDDAGQIAAEIG

-1212 VPLPLAQKIFDTEWT
+1212 VPLPLAQKIFDAEWI
-1227 ESPIATDAAS
+1227 ESPITVEAGPQAGCETA
-1237 EPATDA
+1237 P
-1243 ARGSWLIL
+1243 GSWLVL
-1251 AGAAVAAPAGAQAK
+1251 TDATADSQTRL
-1265 SMADEF
+1265 MADQF
-1271 VERWRSP
+1271 IERWPSP
-1278 MRRVHTANLDDE
+1278 VRRVLTADLGDE
-1290 SAVLAA
+1290 PAVLAA
-1296 FAETAGDPEHPPA
+1296 FAETAGDPDHPPV
-1309 GVVVFVGDAST
+1309 GLVVFVGGAST

-1329 RETVWSITTVIRA
+1329 RDRVWSITTVVRA

-1357 TRGGL
+1357 TGGGL
-1362 SVHDDEPVSPATAA
+1362 AVHDDDPGAPATAS

-1381 RVLAFEHPDLRAT
+1381 RVLAFEHPDMRAT
-1394 LLDLDVTQDPLT
+1394 LVDLDGMPDPLA

-1412 HNGSAG
+1412 QD
-1418 SGGDDV
+1418 SGNDDV
-1424 IARRGERRFVER
+1424 IAWRGDRRFVER

-1441 LDVRKEHPVVRKGA
+1441 LDAQPGHPVVRPGA
-1455 SYVVTG
+1455 CYVVTG

-1467 LVVARWLVDRGA
+1467 LVVAKWLVDRGA
-1479 GRVVLG
+1479 GRVVLN
-1485 GRSEPTDEQRKVLTE
+1485 GRSEPTDDQRKALAA

-1512 DVASPGVAESL
+1512 DVAAPGVAERL

-1528 LGGRELRGVVH
+1528 QAGAELRGVVH

-1549 FTMTR
+1549 FSMSRDT
-1554 ENLERVWAP
+1554 LERVWAP

-1569 RMHHASANCELDW
+1569 RMHHATEGCQLDW

-1594 SPGQAAYACASGWL
+1594 SPGQAAYACASAWL
-1608 DGLVA
+1608 DALVT

-1618 GLPAAAIN
+1618 GLPAAVIN

-1660 AAGRCSTGVAR
+1660 AAGRARTGVAR
-1671 LRADRALVAF
+1671 LRADRALIAF
-1681 PEIRGIGYFTRVVDE
+1681 PEIRGISYFTRVVDE
-1696 LDTVGD
+1696 LDSAGD
-1702 LGDWGGPD
+1702 LGDWAGPD
-1710 ALADLDPAEARRA
+1710 ALADLDAAEAARV
-1723 VTERMCARIAAV
+1723 VTERMRARIAAV
-1735 MGYTD
+1735 MGYAD
-1740 RSTVDTAVPL
+1740 RSAVDPAV
-1750 DKPLTELGLDS
+1750 PLTELGLDS

-1786 GASLHDLTADLMRQL
+1786 GASLHDLTVDLMRQL
-1801 GLSSPDEAVENT
+1801 GLSGPDQTLENQKSMAT
-1813 EIVRDRAQ
+1813 VRDRAQ
-1821 QRAAARHGAAM
+1821 QRAAARHGAAA
-1832 RRRGK
+1832 RRRPTPPK
-1837 PGVQGGQDL
+1837 PQVHGGQDL

>member
-44 GCRFPGNVTGPDSFW
+44 GCRFPGNVSGPESFW
-59 QVLVDGVD
+59 RLLVDGVD

-74 DRWDADAYYDPDPS
+74 DRWDADAFYDPDPS

-124 QHRMLLE
+124 QHRILLE

-139 AGIPPDSLSGTR
+139 AGIPPESLNGTR

-164 IVNIERRADV
+164 IVNIERRADI

-274 AGVVVLKRLADAL
+274 CGVVVLKRLTDAL
-287 RDNDRVLAV
+287 RDQDRVLAV

-301 ANQDGRSNGMTAP
+301 TNQDGRSNGMTAP

-320 DVITTALRLADVT
+320 DVITSALRLADVT
-333 PDTVNYVETHG
+333 AESVNYVETHG

-361 YGLSKGESEGSCA
+361 YGRGEGSCA

-394 IKAVL
+394 IKTVL
-399 AVERGDI
+399 AVERGHV
-406 PRNLHFTRWN
+406 PRNLHFARWN

-427 VPTESGPWPA
+427 VPTESAPWPA
-437 AAGPRRAAV
+437 PAGPRRGAV

-460 EQAPDTGD
+460 EQTPDTPDTGLPAA
-468 KGVPRP
+468 VA
-474 IGTPHV
+474 TPHV
-480 SALVVSGKTAERVAS
+480 STLTVSGKTAARVAS
-495 LAGVLADWMAGPGAA
+495 MAAVLADWMSGPGAR
-510 APLADVAHTLNRHRA
+510 APLADVAHTLNRHRP
-525 RHATFATVVARDRAE
+525 RHAKFATVVARDRAE
-540 AVTGLRALAA
+540 AVAGLRALAA
-550 GQPCVG
+550 GQPRVG
-556 VVACDQHAGGPG
+556 VVGCDQHAGGPG

-595 KAVAELEPIFVAQVG
+595 KAVAELEPTFVAQVG
-610 YSLQQT
+610 FSLQQT
-616 LLDGDEV
+616 LLNGDEV
-623 VGIDRIQPML
+623 VGIDRIQPVL

-644 RSYGVTPDAVIGH
+644 RSYGVTPDVVIGH
-657 SMGEVAAAVVAGA
+657 SMGEVSAAVVAGA

-699 EMDADAVESLIADYP
+699 ELDADAAEALIADHP
-714 QVTLAVYASPR
+714 QVTLAVHASPR

-732 PEAVDAVISVVA
+732 PESVDAVISAVA

-750 RRVDVDVASHHPI
+750 RRVEVDVASHHPI
-763 IDPVLP
+763 IDPILP
-769 ELRSALADLTPQ
+769 ELRSALADLAPQ

-790 TEPHTEEHPRPVMDA
+790 TRPPEANSHCVMDA

-817 FRQAVAHAMSGAGG
+817 FHQAVAAAGADN
-831 HAPHAFIE
+831 HAFIE

-850 TDSLDPDGS
+850 TDTLEDAGS
-859 QHATPIVTAAM
+859 HLVSHIVLGAM
-870 NRDHDQT
+870 NRDQVQT
-877 LYFHTQLAAVG
+877 LFFHTQLAAVG
-888 ATTPDTSNG
+888 VTASDDTNG

-910 GFWVADRSAMADL
+910 RFWVADRSAMSEL
-923 AASHPLLGAHIEMPS
+923 AATHPLLGAHIEMPCN
-938 GGNHVWQ
+938 GDHVWQ

-983 LGQPADAAKADIAIN
+983 LGVTADSVVLN
-998 QFEVEQMLPLD
+998 QFEVEQMLALD
-1009 DHTRLTTQ
+1009 GHTQLTTH
-1017 LIRNGDSKIRVE
+1017 LIHDGDSKIRVE
-1029 IYSRSSSGHF
+1029 VYSRSPNGEF
-1039 TRHATAE
+1039 RRHATAK
-1046 VEQAPRDGAR
+1046 VEQSPPDLAHTYQEAPAPSNG
-1056 TYAEAVGC
+1056 
-1064 ADATVSPADFYA
+1064 ATVSPADFYA
-1076 VLRQTGQHHGP
+1076 LLRQTGQHHGA
-1087 AFAALTRI
+1087 AFAALSRI
-1095 TRLPDGWAETEI
+1095 TRLPDGSAETEI
-1107 TVPDEAPRHRRYR
+1107 SVPDEAPRHPGYR

-1133 GAAIPDDEVAASA
+1133 GAALPDSEVAGSSEA
-1146 EVSYLPVSFGKIR
+1146 SYLPVSFETIR
-1159 VYRDIGRHV
+1159 VYRDIGRHA

-1177 DGGAGKLGRI
+1177 DGGAGKLGKI
-1187 ALIDDAGQVAAEVD
+1187 VLIDDAGYVAAEVD
-1201 GIYLRRVERRA
+1201 GIYLRRVERRS
-1212 VPLPLAQKIFDTEWT
+1212 VPLPLAQKIFDAEWT
-1227 ESPIATDAAS
+1227 ERPIAAEPEPSAPDTEKATAS
-1237 EPATDA
+1237 
-1243 ARGSWLIL
+1243 GSWLVL
-1251 AGAAVAAPAGAQAK
+1251 TDATLDAPAKA
-1265 SMADEF
+1265 MADEF
-1271 VERWRSP
+1271 VARWRSP
-1278 MRRVHTANLDDE
+1278 MRRLHNANLDDE

-1296 FAETAGDPEHPPA
+1296 FAETAGDPEHPPV
-1309 GVVVFVGDAST
+1309 GVVVFVGGAST
-1320 GLDDGLVAA
+1320 GLDDGLLAA
-1329 RETVWSITTVIRA
+1329 RDSVWSISTVVRA

-1357 TRGGL
+1357 TGGGL
-1362 SVHDDEPVSPATAA
+1362 SVHDDEQGSPATAA

-1381 RVLAFEHPDLRAT
+1381 RVLAFENPDLRTT
-1394 LLDLDVTQDPLT
+1394 LLDLDVTRDPLA

-1412 HNGSAG
+1412 HNSASE
-1418 SGGDDV
+1418 SGNDDV
-1424 IARRGERRFVER
+1424 IAWRGERRFVER
-1436 LSRAT
+1436 LARAT
-1441 LDVRKEHPVVRKGA
+1441 LDVRNGHPVVRPGA

-1479 GRVVLG
+1479 GRVVLN
-1485 GRSEPTDEQRKVLTE
+1485 GRNDPTDEQRKVLAE

-1528 LGGRELRGVVH
+1528 QAGGDLRGVVH

-1549 FTMTR
+1549 FSMSR
-1554 ENLERVWAP
+1554 ENLDRVWGP

-1569 RMHHASANCELDW
+1569 RMHQASANCELDW

-1594 SPGQAAYACASGWL
+1594 SPGQAAYACASAWL
-1608 DGLVA
+1608 DALVT

-1618 GLPAAAIN
+1618 GLPAAVIN

-1646 ITPAEGIEALDSLL
+1646 ITPAEGIEALDALL
-1660 AAGRCSTGVAR
+1660 AANRSSTGVAR
-1671 LRADRALVAF
+1671 LRADRAMVAF
-1681 PEIRGIGYFTRVVDE
+1681 PEIRGIGYFTLVVDE
-1696 LDTVGD
+1696 LDTAGD

-1710 ALADLDPAEARRA
+1710 ALADLDPAEAERV

-1735 MGYTD
+1735 MGYAD
-1740 RSTVDTAVPL
+1740 RSTVDATVL
-1750 DKPLTELGLDS
+1750 LTKPLTELGLDS

-1786 GASLHDLTADLMRQL
+1786 GASLQDLTADLMRQL
-1801 GLSSPDEAVENT
+1801 GLSGPDLGAEDPKGSAT
-1813 EIVRDRAQ
+1813 VRDRAQ

-1832 RRRGK
+1832 RRRAK
-1837 PGVQGGQDL
+1837 PEV

>member
-44 GCRFPGNVTGPDSFW
+44 GCRFPGNVTGPESFW
-59 QVLVDGVD
+59 QLLVDGVD

-74 DRWDADAYYDPDPS
+74 DRWDADAFYDPDPA

-139 AGIPPDSLSGTR
+139 AGIPPEALSGSR
-151 TGVMMGLSSWDYT
+151 TGVTMGLSSWDYT
-164 IVNIERRADV
+164 IVNIERKADI

-264 NADGFVRGEG
+264 GADGFVRGEG
-274 AGVVVLKRLADAL
+274 CGVVVLKRLADAL
-287 RDNDRVLAV
+287 RDEDRVLAV

-301 ANQDGRSNGMTAP
+301 TNSDGRSNGMTAP
-314 NALAQR
+314 NAVAQR
-320 DVITTALRLADVT
+320 DVISSALRLADVT
-333 PDTVNYVETHG
+333 ADSVNYVETHG
-344 TGTILGDPIEFE
+344 TGTVLGDPIEFE

-361 YGLSKGESEGSCA
+361 YGRGEGSCA

-394 IKAVL
+394 IKTVL
-399 AVERGDI
+399 AVDRGYV

-416 PAIDASATRLF
+416 PGIDASGTRLF
-427 VPTESGPWPA
+427 VPSEGGPWPA
-437 AAGPRRAAV
+437 TAGPRRGAV

-451 SGTNAHVVI
+451 SGTNAHIVI
-460 EQAPDTGD
+460 EQPPEKSDTGASAA
-468 KGVPRP
+468 VAAPQ
-474 IGTPHV
+474 V
-480 SALVVSGKTAERVAS
+480 STLTVSGKTPARVAS
-495 LAGVLADWMAGPGAA
+495 MAAMLADWLSGPGAHT
-510 APLADVAHTLNRHRA
+510 PLADVAHTLNRRRP
-525 RHATFATVVARDRAE
+525 RHSKFATVVARDSAE
-540 AVTGLRALAA
+540 AIAGLRALAA
-550 GQPCVG
+550 GQPRVG
-556 VVACDQHAGGPG
+556 VVGCDQHAGGPG

-595 KAVAELEPIFVAQVG
+595 KAVAELEPTFVAEVG
-610 YSLQQT
+610 FSLQQT
-616 LLDGDEV
+616 LLNGDEV
-623 VGIDRIQPML
+623 VGIDRIQPVL

-657 SMGEVAAAVVAGA
+657 SMGEVSAAVVAGA

-699 EMDADAVESLIADYP
+699 ELDADAAEALIAAYP
-714 QVTLAVYASPR
+714 EVTLAVHASPR

-732 PEAVDAVISVVA
+732 PESVDAVISAVA

-750 RRVDVDVASHHPI
+750 RRIEVDVASHHPI
-763 IDPVLP
+763 IDPILP

-790 TEPHTEEHPRPVMDA
+790 TYEDSRSVMDA

-817 FRQAVAHAMSGAGG
+817 FHQAVTAAGAG
-831 HAPHAFIE
+831 HHAFVE

-850 TDSLDPDGS
+850 TDTLDGS
-859 QHATPIVTAAM
+859 GSHVITSAM
-870 NRDHDQT
+870 NRDQAQT
-877 LYFHTQLAAVG
+877 LFFHTQLAAVG
-888 ATTPDTSNG
+888 AAASDDMTG
-897 RLVDLPP
+897 RLVDLPS
-904 TPWHRR
+904 TPWHHRR
-910 GFWVADRSAMADL
+910 FWVADRSAMSEL
-923 AASHPLLGAHIEMPS
+923 AVTHPLLGAHIEMPS
-938 GGNHVWQ
+938 NGDHVWQ

-954 WLADH
+954 WLGDH

-978 AASEA
+978 AAGEA
-983 LGQPADAAKADIAIN
+983 LGLTADAILLN

-1009 DHTRLTTQ
+1009 AHTQLTTQ
-1017 LIRNGDSKIRVE
+1017 LIRDGDSKIRVE
-1029 IYSRSSSGHF
+1029 IYSRSPNGDFS
-1039 TRHATAE
+1039 RHATAR
-1046 VEQAPRDGAR
+1046 VEQSTHDVAR
-1056 TYAEAVGC
+1056 TYQAHGSPNA
-1064 ADATVSPADFYA
+1064 ATVPPADFYA
-1076 VLRQTGQHHGP
+1076 LLRQTGQHHGP
-1087 AFAALTRI
+1087 AFAALSRI
-1095 TRLPDGWAETEI
+1095 ARLPDGSAETEI
-1107 TVPDEAPRHRRYR
+1107 TVPDDVPRHPGYR
-1120 LHPVVLDAALQSV
+1120 LHPVVLDAALQSL
-1133 GAAIPDDEVAASA
+1133 GAAMPEGEATGSA
-1146 EVSYLPVSFGKIR
+1146 EVSYLPVSFETIR
-1159 VYRDIGRHV
+1159 VYRDIGRHA

-1177 DGGAGKLGRI
+1177 DGGAGKLGKVV
-1187 ALIDDAGQVAAEVD
+1187 LVDDAGQVAAEVD

-1212 VPLPLAQKIFDTEWT
+1212 VPLPLAQKIFDAEWI
-1227 ESPIATDAAS
+1227 ESPIAA
-1237 EPATDA
+1237 EPEPIAP
-1243 ARGSWLIL
+1243 GSWLVLTDTIL
-1251 AGAAVAAPAGAQAK
+1251 DAPVQALADQFVAG
-1265 SMADEF
+1265 
-1271 VERWRSP
+1271 WRSP
-1278 MRRVHTANLDDE
+1278 MRCLHTADLNDE
-1290 SAVLAA
+1290 AAVLAA
-1296 FAETAGDPEHPPA
+1296 FGEAAGDPEHPPV
-1309 GVVVFVGDAST
+1309 GVVVFAGGAAT
-1320 GLDDGLVAA
+1320 GLDDGLLRA
-1329 RETVWSITTVIRA
+1329 RDSVWSISTVVRA
-1342 VVGTWHGRS
+1342 LVGAWHGRS

-1357 TRGGL
+1357 TGGGL
-1362 SVHDDEPVSPATAA
+1362 SVHDGEPGAPAIAT

-1381 RVLAFEHPDLRAT
+1381 RVLAFENPDLRTT
-1394 LLDLDVTQDPLT
+1394 LVDLDVTGDPLA

-1412 HNGSAG
+1412 RD
-1418 SGGDDV
+1418 SGNDDV
-1424 IARRGERRFVER
+1424 IAWRGERRFVER

-1441 LDVRKEHPVVRKGA
+1441 LDVSKGHPVIRPGA
-1455 SYVVTG
+1455 AYVVTG

-1479 GRVVLG
+1479 GRVVLN
-1485 GRSEPTDEQRKVLTE
+1485 GRSDPTDEQRKVLTE
-1500 LEARAEIVVVRG
+1500 LEARAEIVVVLG

-1523 IEAAG
+1523 IAAAG
-1528 LGGRELRGVVH
+1528 QAGELRGVVH
-1539 AAAVIEDSLV
+1539 GAAVIEDSLV
-1549 FTMTR
+1549 FSMSR

-1569 RMHHASANCELDW
+1569 RMHHASAGCELDW
-1582 WLGFSSVASLLG
+1582 WIGFSSVASLLG
-1594 SPGQAAYACASGWL
+1594 SPGQAAYACASAWL
-1608 DGLVA
+1608 DALVK
-1613 WRRAS
+1613 WRKAS
-1618 GLPAAAIN
+1618 GLPAAVIN

-1646 ITPAEGIEALDSLL
+1646 ITPAEGLEALDSLV
-1660 AAGRCSTGVAR
+1660 AAGRSSTGVFR
-1671 LRADRALVAF
+1671 LRADRAQVAF
-1681 PEIRGIGYFTRVVDE
+1681 PEIRSINYFTRVVEE
-1696 LDTVGD
+1696 LDTEGD

-1710 ALADLDPAEARRA
+1710 ALAGLDPAEAQRM

-1735 MGYTD
+1735 MGYAD
-1740 RSTVDTAVPL
+1740 LSTADPAVPV

-1761 LMAVRIRNGA
+1761 LMAVRIRNTA

-1786 GASLHDLTADLMRQL
+1786 GASLQDLAGDVLRQL
-1801 GLSSPDEAVENT
+1801 GLSGPDQGAEEA
-1813 EIVRDRAQ
+1813 EIVRDRAE
-1821 QRAAARHGAAM
+1821 QRAAMRHGAATR
-1832 RRRGK
+1832 RRRG
-1837 PGVQGGQDL
+1837 QDL

>member
-44 GCRFPGNVTGPDSFW
+44 GCRFPGNVTGPESFW
-59 QVLVDGVD
+59 RLLVDGVD
-67 TIGEVPP
+67 TISEVPP
-74 DRWDADAYYDPDPS
+74 DRWDADAFYDPDPS

-103 VDAFDADF
+103 VDAFDAEF

-139 AGIPPDSLSGTR
+139 AGIPPHSLSGTR

-164 IVNIERRADV
+164 IVNIERRADI

-217 ACQSLRLRETDV
+217 ACQSLRLRESDV

-274 AGVVVLKRLADAL
+274 CGVVVLKRLTDAL
-287 RDNDRVLAV
+287 RDQDRVLAV

-301 ANQDGRSNGMTAP
+301 TNSDGRSNGMTAP

-320 DVITTALRLADVT
+320 DVITSALRLADVS
-333 PDTVNYVETHG
+333 PDSVNYIETHG

-356 SLAAT
+356 SLAAI
-361 YGLSKGESEGSCA
+361 YGRGEDPCA
-374 LGSVKTNI
+374 LGSAKTNI
-382 GHLEAAAGVAGF
+382 GHLEAGAGVAGF
-394 IKAVL
+394 IKTVL
-399 AVERGDI
+399 AVQRGYI

-416 PAIDASATRLF
+416 PAIDASGTRLF
-427 VPTESGPWPA
+427 VPTESAPWPA
-437 AAGPRRAAV
+437 AAGPRRGAV

-460 EQAPDTGD
+460 EQATDTVEPDTVG
-468 KGVPRP
+468 KQH
-474 IGTPHV
+474 I
-480 SALVVSGKTAERVAS
+480 SSLVVSGKTAARIAS
-495 LAGVLADWMAGPGAA
+495 TAAMLADWVSGPGAKA
-510 APLADVAHTLNRHRA
+510 SLADVAHTLNHHRP
-525 RHATFATVVARDRAE
+525 RHAKFATVVARDRAE
-540 AVTGLRALAA
+540 AVAGLRALAA
-550 GQPCVG
+550 GQPRVG
-556 VVACDQHAGGPG
+556 VVGCDQQASGP
-568 RVFVYS
+568 RRIFVYS

-581 GMGRQLLADEPAFA
+581 GMGRQLLADEPVFA
-595 KAVAELEPIFVAQVG
+595 KAIAELEPTFVAQVG
-610 YSLQQT
+610 FSLQQT
-616 LLDGDEV
+616 LFDGDEV
-623 VGIDRIQPML
+623 VGINRIQPVL

-644 RSYGVTPDAVIGH
+644 RSYNVIPDAVIGH

-725 QSVIAGP
+725 QSVVAGP
-732 PEAVDAVISVVA
+732 PESVDAVTSVVA
-744 AQNRLA
+744 AQNRLV

-769 ELRSALADLTPQ
+769 ELRSMLADLTPQ
-781 PPSIPIITT
+781 PPSIPIISTT
-790 TEPHTEEHPRPVMDA
+790 VEDSSTRMDA

-817 FRQAVAHAMSGAGG
+817 FHQAVAQAISGVGG
-831 HAPHAFIE
+831 HAFIE

-850 TDSLDPDGS
+850 TDTLDG
-859 QHATPIVTAAM
+859 ATGHIVTSAM
-870 NRDHDQT
+870 NRDQDQT
-877 LYFHTQLAAVG
+877 LFFHTQLATVG
-888 ATTPDTSNG
+888 VTESDNTKG
-897 RLVDLPP
+897 HLVDVPP
-904 TPWHRR
+904 TPWHHSR
-910 GFWVADRSAMADL
+910 FWITDRSGMSDL
-923 AASHPLLGAHIEMPS
+923 AASHPLLGVHIEMPS
-938 GGNHVWQ
+938 SGNHLWQ

-983 LGQPADAAKADIAIN
+983 LGVPADTVVIN
-998 QFEVEQMLPLD
+998 QFEIEQMLPLD
-1009 DHTRLTTQ
+1009 SHTPLTTQ
-1017 LIRNGDSKIRVE
+1017 LIRDGNSKIRVE
-1029 IYSRSSSGHF
+1029 IYSRLSSGNF
-1039 TRHATAE
+1039 CRHAIAK
-1046 VEQAPRDGAR
+1046 VEQSPRD
-1056 TYAEAVGC
+1056 
-1064 ADATVSPADFYA
+1064 DAHAYPKPHGSSDAIVSPADFYA
-1076 VLRQTGQHHGP
+1076 MLRQTGQHHGP
-1087 AFAALTRI
+1087 AFGALTRI
-1095 TRLPDGWAETEI
+1095 ARLPDGSAETEI
-1107 TVPDEAPRHRRYR
+1107 TVPDEAPRHPGYR
-1120 LHPVVLDAALQSV
+1120 LHPVVLDAALQSL
-1133 GAAIPDDEVAASA
+1133 GAAIPEGKDAASTEA
-1146 EVSYLPVSFGKIR
+1146 SYLPVSFETIR
-1159 VYRDIGRHV
+1159 VYRDIGRHAK
-1168 RCRAHLTNL
+1168 CRAYLANL
-1177 DGGAGKLGRI
+1177 DDNTGKLGKI
-1187 ALIDDAGQVAAEVD
+1187 TLIDNAGYLAAEVG

-1212 VPLPLAQKIFDTEWT
+1212 VPLPLTQKIFDAAWT
-1227 ESPIATDAAS
+1227 ESPISVES
-1237 EPATDA
+1237 EPSALETEKA
-1243 ARGSWLIL
+1243 LARGSWLVLTDAIL
-1251 AGAAVAAPAGAQAK
+1251 DAPERA
-1265 SMADEF
+1265 MADEF
-1271 VERWRSP
+1271 VTRWRSP
-1278 MRRVHTANLDDE
+1278 IRRVHTASLDDE

-1296 FAETAGDPEHPPA
+1296 FAETAGDPEHPPV
-1309 GVVVFVGDAST
+1309 GVVVFVGGAST
-1320 GLDDGLVAA
+1320 ELNDGLLRA
-1329 RETVWSITTVIRA
+1329 RNTVWSITTVVRA
-1342 VVGTWHGRS
+1342 IVGTWHGRS

-1357 TRGGL
+1357 TGGGL
-1362 SVHDDEPVSPATAA
+1362 SVHGDEPGTPATAA

-1381 RVLAFEHPDLRAT
+1381 RVLAFEHADLRAT
-1394 LLDLDVTQDPLT
+1394 LLDLDVTQDPLA
-1406 ALTAEL
+1406 ALTTDL
-1412 HNGSAG
+1412 HHLGSD
-1418 SGGDDV
+1418 SSNDDV
-1424 IARRGERRFVER
+1424 IAWRGERRFVER
-1436 LSRAT
+1436 LSRAI
-1441 LDVRKEHPVVRKGA
+1441 LNVRKDHPVVRPGA

-1467 LVVARWLVDRGA
+1467 LIVARWLVDRGA
-1479 GRVVLG
+1479 GRVVLN
-1485 GRSEPTDEQRKVLTE
+1485 GRNDPNDEQRKILAE
-1500 LEARAEIVVVRG
+1500 LEARTEIVVVRG
-1512 DVASPGVAESL
+1512 DVAAPGVAESL

-1528 LGGRELRGVVH
+1528 QAECELRGVVH

-1549 FTMTR
+1549 FSMSKD
-1554 ENLERVWAP
+1554 NLERVWAP
-1563 KAAGAL
+1563 KATGAL
-1569 RMHHASANCELDW
+1569 RMHQASLNCELDW

-1594 SPGQAAYACASGWL
+1594 SPGQAAYACASAWL
-1608 DGLVA
+1608 DALVT

-1618 GLPAAAIN
+1618 GLPAAVIN

-1660 AAGRCSTGVAR
+1660 ATDRALTGVAR

-1681 PEIRGIGYFTRVVDE
+1681 PEIRGISYFTQVVDE

-1710 ALADLDPAEARRA
+1710 ALADLDPAEAQRV
-1723 VTERMCARIAAV
+1723 VTERMRARIAAV
-1735 MGYTD
+1735 IGYAD
-1740 RSTVDTAVPL
+1740 RSTIDPTM
-1750 DKPLTELGLDS
+1750 PLTELGLDS

-1786 GASLHDLTADLMRQL
+1786 GASLQGLATDLIRQL
-1801 GLSSPDEAVENT
+1801 GLSGPDQALENAD
-1813 EIVRDRAQ
+1813 IVRDRAQ
-1821 QRAAARHGAAM
+1821 QRAAARHEAAM
-1832 RRRGK
+1832 RRKRG
-1837 PGVQGGQDL
+1837 QTL